1 MKVLIIQSHDGWLRL
16 CKLWIN
22 NKLPHCHVGNVTY
35 TNSFDHA
42 IDLMKE
48 KKFSLVITSAIFH
61 DAKSVHRDTAT
72 RTMPDIQKKPNILAE
87 IAKKINLETKVYVLS
102 NQKKTEHETSLIDGW
117 ISKKVN
123 PKNEIIGLVSTAVR

>member
-16 CKLWIN
+16 CKRWIN
-22 NKLPHCHVGNVTY
+22 NKLPSCHVGNITY

-48 KKFSLVITSAIFH
+48 KNFSLIITSAAFH
-61 DAKSVHRDTAT
+61 DAKSEHRDTAT
-72 RTMPDIQKKPNILAE
+72 RTMPDIEKKPNILAE

-102 NQKKTEHETSLIDGW
+102 NQKKEGYETSLIDGW
-117 ISKKVN
+117 ISKGLN
-123 PKNEIIGLVSTAVR
+123 PKSEIIELVNTAVR